1 MSPEILS
8 FFSKYIE
15 NELGIVYAE
24 HNLFQLQNRLEEIA
38 KLLNKPNPQAL
49 YDEGLKGISGQ
60 FKQLLLDL
68 STNNETSF
76 FRDGK
81 VFAAIEQTVLKPI
94 IDNAQKID
102 CLRIWSAASST
113 GQEPLTVAMLIQEYS
128 EKTGV
133 NIPFSITG
141 SDISER
147 VLEKAKAATYGQ
159 LEIQRGLP
167 VKLLVKYF
175 NKDERDNWKAK
186 DIILNKISY
195 LKQNLKSPLN
205 FPQNFNLILCRN
217 VLIYQ
222 SVEGKTDI
230 IKRMTKLLVP
240 GGILV
245 LGAGESLFGLSND
258 FNQEFIEGTVVYR
271 LKETAGTKVA

>member
-15 NELGIVYAE
+15 SELGIIYAE

-38 KLLNKPNPQAL
+38 KLLNKPTPQSLFEEAQ
-49 YDEGLKGISGQ
+49 KGITGQ

-94 IDNAQKID
+94 LEKAQRSAP
-102 CLRIWSAASST
+102 LRIWSAASST
-113 GQEPLTVAMLIQEYS
+113 GQEPLTVAMLIQEFA
-128 EKTGV
+128 EKNGV
-133 NIPFSITG
+133 SIPFSITG

-147 VLEKAKAATYGQ
+147 VLEKAKNGTYGQ

-167 VKLLVKYF
+167 AKLLVKYF
-175 NKDERDNWKAK
+175 DKDAQDNWKAK
-186 DIILNKISY
+186 DTILNKIY
-195 LKQNLKSPLN
+195 YMKQNLKSPFN
-205 FPQNFNLILCRN
+205 FPQKFDLILCRN

-230 IKRMTKLLVP
+230 IKRITQTLNP
-240 GGILV
+240 GAILV

-258 FNQEFIEGTVVYR
+258 FDQEFVEGTVIYR
-271 LKETAGTKVA
+271 LKNVTGSKVA